1 MVFWFITRVCAVLC
15 AATATHHRRL
25 ESGLQNLR
33 KICTFSVQHNCSFE
47 FPVYLGVKVVVY
59 AALLMVTIPNWN
71 SALEF
76 HFDRF
81 TREACAACGFFTPMA
96 WLHPCV
102 VFLTIF
108 QFEPNNSV
116 TTVRVCPTLSSR
128 RNVRGDSDRRK
139 EWGGVHKA
147 PFPFT
152 FC

>member
-59 AALLMVTIPNWN
+59 AALLTVTIPNWN

-81 TREACAACGFFTPMA
+81 TVHPVRLLAACGFFTPMA
-96 WLHPCV
+96 WLHPLCR
-102 VFLTIF
+102 FSDHL
-108 QFEPNNSV
+108 SV
-116 TTVRVCPTLSSR
+116 
-128 RNVRGDSDRRK
+128 
-139 EWGGVHKA
+139 
-147 PFPFT
+147 
-152 FC
+152 